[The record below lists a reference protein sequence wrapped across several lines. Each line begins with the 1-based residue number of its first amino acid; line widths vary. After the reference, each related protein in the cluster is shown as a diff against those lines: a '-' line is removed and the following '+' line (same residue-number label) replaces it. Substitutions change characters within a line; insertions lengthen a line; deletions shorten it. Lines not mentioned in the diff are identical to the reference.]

1 MSKEATLLHL
11 LKALG
16 KSLARQ
22 RELLESNQ
30 LDDLAQING
39 DLEQGYATLEASPGG
54 FAALRD
60 EIEAKPE
67 AQRIELLELLGQ
79 LRADNRVSGELI
91 RIAMHRVATVR
102 ALQLEHSKSSTYGPG
117 ASMDPGSR
125 LSRHA

>member
-16 KSLARQ
+16 NSLARQ

-30 LDDLAQING
+30 LD